1 MCCRVLVVN
10 VTATTGIYTYRHP
23 LSLLD
28 ALPIKPPIESPGASE
43 KGPSGGTGAAHSGV
57 RRLNGPGSMDRRGDA
72 DLAVADEL
80 PGQVGEDRGQHDGA
94 ADDGPRRRRL
104 VEDQPHPER
113 PETGVGGAGPGRAG
127 GGGGLEGGG
136 WGERE

>member
-94 ADDGPRRRRL
+94 AHDGPRRRRL
-104 VEDQPHPER
+104 VEEQPHPKPPAE
-113 PETGVGGAGPGRAG
+113 GLGGAVPGRDGRG
-127 GGGGLEGGG
+127 GQPRPLGG
-136 WGERE
+136 

>member
-94 ADDGPRRRRL
+94 AHAGPRRRRL
-104 VEDQPHPER
+104 GEANAHPNT
-113 PETGVGGAGPGRAG
+113 PAKGPGKSAERRG
-127 GGGGLEGGG
+127 GQECGQTWRSQGGQ
-136 WGERE
+136 

>member
-94 ADDGPRRRRL
+94 ADDGPRRRRP
-104 VEDQPHPER
+104 VEEQPHPEPPAEGLR
-113 PETGVGGAGPGRAG
+113 GAATREERGGRKGGDGAG
-127 GGGGLEGGG
+127 
-136 WGERE
+136 

>member
-80 PGQVGEDRGQHDGA
+80 PGQVRSEEPTSELQSLMRISYA
-94 ADDGPRRRRL
+94 VFCL
-104 VEDQPHPER
+104 KKKK
-113 PETGVGGAGPGRAG
+113 
-127 GGGGLEGGG
+127 
-136 WGERE
+136 